1 MRTAGAGQRGVA
13 ARLLPRR
20 IGTMQQRQRALL
32 LPAAL
37 LSFLLFLPILYVAM
51 QAREVGWHTAAGL
64 IFRPRVYD
72 LLVNTLALDVFVTVV
87 CVAIGVTAAWF
98 TERTDLPGRRLWN
111 VLVTLPFAVPA
122 FVSGYSWISVFPGL
136 EGFNGA
142 MLVLSTSY
150 YPLVYLPVAAALKR
164 MDPALEEVALSLGYS
179 RLKVFLRVILPY
191 LRPAIIGGGVLVA
204 LHILAEFGA
213 LAFVNYDTFTTAIFD
228 QYELAFNSA
237 SAAMLTFVL
246 LILCF
251 IVLGLAGLIQGGFSY
266 ATVRKG
272 VSGRA
277 ERVRLAAHAP
287 WVLLAFTVLVVFA
300 IGIPFA
306 SLVYWLLTGSS
317 AAFHWQEIAAALYS
331 TITLGLGGSVLAV
344 LFAIPLV
351 ILAVRHSGVFAT
363 IADRLPY
370 FIHSLPGLVVGLTL
384 VFFTVR
390 SVNWLYQTVPVLLL
404 AYAMLYLPLAQS
416 SIRGVLV
423 QVPRQLE
430 EVAGSLGKKPLAI
443 FSRVTLPLIWPGVGA
458 GFALVCLK
466 VMSELTATLILR
478 PTGVDTLATRVW
490 EHTTNIEYAASAPYA
505 MLLILISGLPVYLL
519 TMRLSSIR
527 APHHSDT

>member
-1 MRTAGAGQRGVA
+1 F
-13 ARLLPRR
+13 LLP
-20 IGTMQQRQRALL
+20 
-32 LPAAL
+32 P
-37 LSFLLFLPILYVAM
+37 
-51 QAREVGWHTAAGL
+51 
-64 IFRPRVYD
+64 
-72 LLVNTLALDVFVTVV
+72 LA
-87 CVAIGVTAAWF
+87 
-98 TERTDLPGRRLWN
+98 
-111 VLVTLPFAVPA
+111 
-122 FVSGYSWISVFPGL
+122 S
-136 EGFNGA
+136 
-142 MLVLSTSY
+142 
-150 YPLVYLPVAAALKR
+150 ALKR

-331 TITLGLGGSVLAV
+331 TITLGLGGSVL
-344 LFAIPLV
+344 
-351 ILAVRHSGVFAT
+351 
-363 IADRLPY
+363 
-370 FIHSLPGLVVGLTL
+370 
-384 VFFTVR
+384 
-390 SVNWLYQTVPVLLL
+390 
-404 AYAMLYLPLAQS
+404 
-416 SIRGVLV
+416 
-423 QVPRQLE
+423 
-430 EVAGSLGKKPLAI
+430 
-443 FSRVTLPLIWPGVGA
+443 
-458 GFALVCLK
+458 
-466 VMSELTATLILR
+466 
-478 PTGVDTLATRVW
+478 
-490 EHTTNIEYAASAPYA
+490 
-505 MLLILISGLPVYLL
+505 
-519 TMRLSSIR
+519 
-527 APHHSDT
+527 